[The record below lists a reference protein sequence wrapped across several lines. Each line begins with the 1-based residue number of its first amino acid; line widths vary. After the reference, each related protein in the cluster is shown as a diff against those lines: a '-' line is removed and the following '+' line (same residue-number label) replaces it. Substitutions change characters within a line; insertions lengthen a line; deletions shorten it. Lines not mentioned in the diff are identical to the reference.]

1 MSGQSAR
8 ASSGSG
14 LKAVLIVP
22 VVLATLLLGLRSVVP
37 APRQPA
43 AKLQAADDLRWFK
56 GNIHTHSHWSDGN
69 DYLESIGLWYRD
81 QGYNFLTFTDHN
93 VLANVDRWVEIDKT
107 KGGRVAFDKLK
118 AKFPDWVETR
128 TTDGKEEVRL
138 RRFDE
143 VAPKLNVERQFLVI
157 QGEELSDFFASSD
170 YGKLPLHL
178 NAGNVYEKLSPA
190 GGSSVAEVIQNNV
203 DSVLKQREATG
214 QVMMVHLNHPNFGWA
229 VRAEDIMRII
239 GERFFEVYN
248 GHPGVNNKGNAD
260 RAGTEKIWDIVLTK
274 RLAELKLPVMYGLAV
289 DDGHDY
295 HNIPSRKSEPG
306 RGWVMVLSPKLTATS
321 LILALEAG
329 RFYSSSGVTL
339 KTVES
344 SDKGLSVEIDPVPG
358 ETYTIEFIG
367 TRKGY
372 NPVGEPVMGKD
383 GKPLNTTHRYS
394 AEIGASL
401 AKSEGTSARYDF
413 KGDEIYVRA
422 TITSSALHA
431 NPSEIGDFKQ
441 AWVQP
446 VIGPAAPP
454 QTD

>member
-1 MSGQSAR
+1 MSGQSV
-8 ASSGSG
+8 STPSHSG
-14 LKAVLIVP
+14 LKALFVVP
-22 VVLATLLLGLRSVVP
+22 VVLATLGLGLRSVIP
-37 APRQPA
+37 AQRQPA
-43 AKLQAADDLRWFK
+43 TKLQAADQLRWFK

-81 QGYNFLTFTDHN
+81 KGYNFLTFTDHN
-93 VLANVDRWVEIDKT
+93 VLANVERWVEIDKT

-128 TTDGKEEVRL
+128 TTDGKEQVRL

-143 VAPKLNVERQFLVI
+143 VAPKLNVERQFLLI
-157 QGEELSDFFASSD
+157 QGEELSDS
-170 YGKLPLHL
+170 YNKLPIHL

-190 GGSSVAEVIQNNV
+190 GGSSVADVIQNNV

-260 RAGTEKIWDIVLTK
+260 RAGTERIWDIVLTK
-274 RLAELKLPVMYGLAV
+274 RIAELKLPIMYGLAV

-306 RGWVMVLSPKLTATS
+306 RGWVMVLSQKLTATS

-329 RFYSSSGVTL
+329 QFYSSSGVTL

-344 SDKGLSVEIDPVPG
+344 SDRGLAVEIEPVAG
-358 ETYTIEFIG
+358 ETYTIEFVG

-372 NPVGEPVMGKD
+372 NPVGEPVMDKD
-383 GKPLNTTHRYS
+383 GKPINTTHRYS
-394 AEIGASL
+394 AEIGTSL
-401 AKSEGTSARYDF
+401 AKVQGTSARYDF
-413 KGDEIYVRA
+413 KGDELYVRA

-431 NPSEIGDFKQ
+431 NPSEIGDFQQ

-446 VIGPAAPP
+446 VLGPAAPRM
-454 QTD
+454 D

>member
-1 MSGQSAR
+1 MSGQSA
-8 ASSGSG
+8 APSSSG
-14 LKAVLIVP
+14 LKALLVVP
-22 VVLATLLLGLRSVVP
+22 VVLATLGLGLRSVVP

-43 AKLQAADDLRWFK
+43 TKLQAVDELRWFK

-69 DYLESIGLWYRD
+69 DYLESIGSWYRER
-81 QGYNFLTFTDHN
+81 GYNFLTFTDHN
-93 VLANVDRWVEIDKT
+93 VLPKTERWVEIDKT

-143 VAPKLNVERQFLVI
+143 VAEKLNVERQFLLI
-157 QGEELSDFFASSD
+157 QGEELSDVFASQE
-170 YGKLPLHL
+170 YGKLPIHL
-178 NAGNVYEKLSPA
+178 CAGNLYEQLPPA
-190 GGSSVAEVIQNNV
+190 GGASITEVIQNNV

-214 QVMMVHLNHPNFGWA
+214 QVMMVHLNHPNFQWA
-229 VRAEDIMRII
+229 VRAEDIMRVI

-248 GHPGVNNKGNAD
+248 GHPGVHNKGNEQ

-274 RLAELKLPVMYGLAV
+274 RLAELKLPVMFGLAV

-306 RGWVMVLSPKLTATS
+306 RGWLMVLAPKLTATS

-329 RFYSSSGVTL
+329 QFYASSGVTL

-344 SDKGLSVEIDPVPG
+344 SDKGLAVEVDPVAG
-358 ETYTIEFIG
+358 ETYAIEFIG

-372 NPVGEPVMGKD
+372 NPVGQPVMDKD
-383 GKPLNTTHRYS
+383 GKLLNTTHRYS
-394 AEIGASL
+394 DEIGATL
-401 AKSEGTSARYDF
+401 AKVQGTSARYDF

-422 TITSSALHA
+422 TITSSALHP
-431 NPSEIGDFKQ
+431 NPSEIGDFQQ

-446 VIGPAAPP
+446 VVGPAAPP
-454 QTD
+454 QDK

>member
-1 MSGQSAR
+1 MSSQPAQ
-8 ASSGSG
+8 ASSPSG
-14 LKAVLIVP
+14 LKAVLVVP
-22 VVLATLLLGLRSVVP
+22 VVLATLVLGLKSVIP
-37 APRQPA
+37 AQRQPA
-43 AKLQAADDLRWFK
+43 ATLESDTELRWFK
-56 GNIHTHSHWSDGN
+56 GNVHTHSHWSDGN
-69 DYLESIGLWYRD
+69 DYLETIALWYRD
-81 QGYNFLTFTDHN
+81 RGYNFLTFTDHN

-128 TTDGKEEVRL
+128 TEDGKEQVRL

-143 VAPKLNVERQFLVI
+143 VSAKLNVEREFLLI
-157 QGEELSDFFASSD
+157 QGEELSDFFASPD
-170 YGKLPLHL
+170 YGKLPLHI
-178 NAGNVYEKLSPA
+178 NAGNIYEKLAPA

-203 DSVLKQREATG
+203 DSVNKQRERTG

-229 VRAEDIMRII
+229 VRAEDLMRII

-248 GHPGVNNKGNAD
+248 GHPGVNNKGNAE
-260 RAGTEKIWDIVLTK
+260 RASTEKIWDIVLTK
-274 RLAELKLPVMYGLAV
+274 RLAELRLPVMYGLAV

-306 RGWVMVLSPKLTATS
+306 RGWVMVLAPKLTATS

-329 RFYSSSGVTL
+329 QFYASSGVSL
-339 KTVES
+339 KKVES
-344 SDKGLSVEIDPVPG
+344 SDRGLSIEIDPVAG

-372 NPVGEPVMGKD
+372 NPVGTPVMGKD

-394 AEIGASL
+394 DEIGTSL
-401 AKSEGTSARYDF
+401 AKVEGNSARYDF

-422 TITSSALHA
+422 TITSSALHP
-431 NPSEIGDFKQ
+431 NPSEVGDFQQ

-446 VIGPAAPP
+446 VLGPACPP
-454 QTD
+454 QND

>member
-1 MSGQSAR
+1 MPTAPMP
-8 ASSGSG
+8 ATHSSGSMTG
-14 LKAVLIVP
+14 LLVVPVIFAALFISLKAVIP
-22 VVLATLLLGLRSVVP
+22 AERQAPTTL
-37 APRQPA
+37 A
-43 AKLQAADDLRWFK
+43 AKDDLRWFK
-56 GNIHTHSHWSDGN
+56 GNVHTHSHWSDGN
-69 DYLESIGLWYRD
+69 DYLEAIGLWYRD
-81 QGYNFLTFTDHN
+81 KGYNFLTFTDHN
-93 VLANVDRWVEIDKT
+93 VLANTDKWVEIEKT

-128 TTDGKEEVRL
+128 TADSKEQVRL

-143 VAPKLNVERQFLVI
+143 VAAKLNVEREFLLI
-157 QGEELSDFFASSD
+157 QGEELSDSFTSPDF
-170 YGKLPLHL
+170 GKVPIHI
-178 NAGNVYEKLSPA
+178 NAGNIYEKLGPA
-190 GGSSVAEVIQNNV
+190 GGSSVADVIQNNV
-203 DSVLKQREATG
+203 DAVMAQRERTG

-229 VRAEDIMRII
+229 VRAEDLMRII

-248 GHPGVNNKGNAD
+248 GHPGVNNKGNAE
-260 RAGTEKIWDIVLTK
+260 RAGTERIWDVVLTK
-274 RLAELKLPVMYGLAV
+274 RLAELRLPAMYGLAV

-306 RGWVMVLSPKLTATS
+306 RGWVMVLAPKLTPTS

-344 SDKGLSVEIDPVPG
+344 SDRGLSLEVDPVPG
-358 ETYTIEFIG
+358 EAYTIEFFG

-372 NPVGEPVMGKD
+372 NPVGEPVLGKD
-383 GKPLNTTHRYS
+383 GKTLNTTHRYS

-401 AKSEGTSARYDF
+401 GKVTGTTARYDF

-422 TITSSALHA
+422 TVTSSALHP
-431 NPSEIGDFKQ
+431 NPSEVGDFQQ

-446 VIGPAAPP
+446 VLGPACPA
-454 QTD
+454 Q

>member
-1 MSGQSAR
+1 MSGQISTP
-8 ASSGSG
+8 SHSG
-14 LKAVLIVP
+14 LKALLIVP
-22 VVLATLLLGLRSVVP
+22 VVLATLGLGLRSVIP
-37 APRQPA
+37 AQRQPA
-43 AKLQAADDLRWFK
+43 TKLQAASDLRWFK

-69 DYLESIGLWYRD
+69 DYLESIGLWYRER
-81 QGYNFLTFTDHN
+81 GYNFLTFTDHN
-93 VLANVDRWVEIDKT
+93 VLANVERWVEIDKT

-128 TTDGKEEVRL
+128 TKDEKEEVRL

-143 VAPKLNVERQFLVI
+143 VAPKLNVERQFLLI
-157 QGEELSDFFASSD
+157 QGEELSDS
-170 YGKLPLHL
+170 YNKLPIHL

-190 GGSSVAEVIQNNV
+190 GGSSVADVIQNNV

-260 RAGTEKIWDIVLTK
+260 RAGTERIWDIVLTK
-274 RLAELKLPVMYGLAV
+274 RIAELKLPIMYGLAV
-289 DDGHDY
+289 DDGHEY

-306 RGWVMVLSPKLTATS
+306 RGWVMVLAPKLTATS

-329 RFYSSSGVTL
+329 QFYSSSGVTL

-344 SDKGLSVEIDPVPG
+344 SDRGLAVEVEPVAG

-372 NPVGEPVMGKD
+372 NPVGEPVMDKE
-383 GKPLNTTHRYS
+383 GKPINTTHRYS
-394 AEIGASL
+394 AEIGTSL
-401 AKSEGTSARYDF
+401 AKVQGTSARYDF

-431 NPSEIGDFKQ
+431 NPSEIGDFQQ

-446 VIGPAAPP
+446 VLGPAAPP
-454 QTD
+454 QDK

>member
-1 MSGQSAR
+1 MSATP
-8 ASSGSG
+8 ASPSGSRFG
-14 LKAVLIVP
+14 LLVIP
-22 VVLATLLLGLRSVVP
+22 VIIATLGLGLRSVVP
-37 APRQPA
+37 AERQPA
-43 AKLQAADDLRWFK
+43 VKLVADEELRWFK
-56 GNIHTHSHWSDGN
+56 GNVHTHSHWSDGN

-93 VLANVDRWVEIDKT
+93 TLATAEKWVEIDRT

-128 TTDGKEEVRL
+128 TTNGKEEVRL
-138 RRFDE
+138 RRFEE
-143 VAPKLNVERQFLVI
+143 VSAKLNIERQFLLI
-157 QGEELSDFFASSD
+157 QGEELSDFFASPEH
-170 YGKLPLHL
+170 GKLPLHI

-190 GGSSVAEVIQNNV
+190 GGTSVSEVIQNNV
-203 DSVLKQREATG
+203 DAVMKQREATG

-229 VRAEDIMRII
+229 VRAEDLMKVI
-239 GERFFEVYN
+239 GEKFFEVYN
-248 GHPGVNNKGNAD
+248 GHPGVNNKGTAD
-260 RAGTEKIWDIVLTK
+260 RASTEKIWDIVLTK
-274 RLAELKLPVMYGLAV
+274 RLAELQLPVMYGLAV

-295 HNIPSRKSEPG
+295 HHIPSRASEPG

-344 SDKGLSVEIDPVPG
+344 SDKGLTVEIDSIPG

-367 TRKGY
+367 TRRGY
-372 NPVGEPVMGKD
+372 NPVGEPVKGKD
-383 GKPLNTTHRYS
+383 GKLLNTTHRYS
-394 AEIGASL
+394 PEIGTVF
-401 AKSEGTSARYDF
+401 AKVDGTKARYDF

-422 TITSSALHA
+422 TVTSSALHP

-446 VIGPAAPP
+446 VLGPACPP
-454 QTD
+454 QQ